1 MAEQQSLSRRRF
13 LTYAGLGVAGL
24 AATGAAVKVVSD
36 QLATQDQ
43 PSSGDGSGAP
53 TQIRNTKCLWGAYVD
68 PGTASASAAVE
79 DFEQLIG
86 RRLDLTRHYIRW
98 DRNLVNGPI
107 EQSAKAGRI
116 PLIAWHTQRLD
127 GSWVR
132 WRDIAKGKHDREIA
146 AQAKLLR
153 TWGGEAYFVFNHEPE
168 NDPAGKAH
176 DFADAFDHV
185 RATLEN
191 DGVKRLHYVATLMRG
206 TYQGARGGATAWMPQ
221 TCDVLGADGYNR
233 GACNP
238 AIGWEAFGSI
248 FHAAHETATANRK
261 GLVIEE
267 WGCVER
273 DACGGTTAGESKE
286 EWIQA
291 AGATI
296 QSWPE
301 VRGVVYSQV
310 NAAYQSK
317 PVDFRVN
324 TSDESLAAYRE
335 VGLRATFTTRD
346 PQLS

>member
-1 MAEQQSLSRRRF
+1 MAEEQSVSRRRF

-24 AATGAAVKVVSD
+24 AATGAAAKIVSD
-36 QLATQDQ
+36 QLAMQDET
-43 PSSGDGSGAP
+43 SGGAAP
-53 TQIRNTKCLWGAYVD
+53 TEIRNTKCLWGAYVD
-68 PGTASASAAVE
+68 PGTGSATGAVE
-79 DFEQLIG
+79 DFERLIG

-185 RATLEN
+185 RATL
-191 DGVKRLHYVATLMRG
+191 MRG
-206 TYQGARGGATAWMPQ
+206 TYQGARGGANAWMPQ

-248 FHAAHETATANRK
+248 FHAAHETASANRK

-273 DACGGTTAGESKE
+273 GACGGTTAGESKA

-324 TSDESLAAYRE
+324 TTDESLAAYRD
-335 VGLRATFTTRD
+335 VGLRPTFTTRD

>member
-1 MAEQQSLSRRRF
+1 MAKQQDLSRRKF
-13 LTYAGLGVAGL
+13 LTYAGLSVAGL
-24 AATGAAVKVVSD
+24 AATGAAAKIISD
-36 QLATQDQ
+36 QLATQDEA
-43 PSSGDGSGAP
+43 SGDGGSGVP
-53 TQIRNTKCLWGAYVD
+53 TEIRNTKCLWGAYVD
-68 PGTASASAAVE
+68 PGTGSAIGAVE
-79 DFEQLIG
+79 GFERMIG

-98 DRNLVNGPI
+98 DRNLVNDPI

-132 WRDIAKGKHDREIA
+132 WRDIAKGKHDKEIA
-146 AQAKLLR
+146 TQAKLLR
-153 TWGGEAYFVFNHEPE
+153 EWGGEAYFVFNHEPE

-185 RATLEN
+185 RATFEN
-191 DGVKRLHYVATLMRG
+191 DGVERLHYVATLMRG
-206 TYQGARGGATAWMPQ
+206 TYQGARGGPSAWLPQ
-221 TCDVLGADGYNR
+221 TCDLLGADGYNR

-248 FHAAHETATANRK
+248 FHAAHETAHAHRK

-273 DACGGTTAGESKE
+273 GTCGGTTAGESKA
-286 EWIQA
+286 EWLAA

-301 VRGVVYSQV
+301 VRGVIYSQV
-310 NAAYQSK
+310 NAAYQSEQ
-317 PVDFRVN
+317 VDFRVN
-324 TSDESLAAYRE
+324 TSPESLAIYRD
-335 VGLRATFTTRD
+335 VGLRPTFTTRN